1 MQVYM
6 KTPKIFIALHKG
18 DMSEWKRC
26 VVPSIGKEKYFKLNY
41 IPILKLQWIIIRIQ
55 NGSNAEEQVN
65 SKGNFEV
72 GENFFYQ
79 I

>member
-1 MQVYM
+1 MN
-6 KTPKIFIALHKG
+6 
-18 DMSEWKRC
+18 
-26 VVPSIGKEKYFKLNY
+26 GKDVSCPQLGRKNILINFKLNY
-41 IPILKLQWIIIRIQ
+41 IPILKIQWIIIRIQ